1 VARRDEIEAQIAAL
15 QKELEGGDDDYEIE
29 IRDGDKAAR
38 IPASRGQNWLKK
50 NFPDLWEEIVG
61 DDKDDDDAAKGTKT
75 PAKSADGKV
84 VPAHFRRR
92 A

>member
-1 VARRDEIEAQIAAL
+1 MARRDEIHAQIAAL
-15 QKELEGGDDDYEIE
+15 QKELEGDGEDDYEVTIK
-29 IRDGDKAAR
+29 DGDKAFTGPYSKVRKWA
-38 IPASRGQNWLKK
+38 QK
-50 NFPDLWEEIVG
+50 NLGIDLDDVEEEPEDEG
-61 DDKDDDDAAKGTKT
+61 GKKT